1 VGWTQPDGSY
11 KLTLPGD
18 GEYVVRAQMAAFATA
33 VSHVT
38 VGPSNQN
45 PHVDLEI
52 VLLSRSE
59 SGQGNTQARTAGRGT
74 GNRGFQS
81 LSVLQGEAGG
91 DQGAN
96 VDSVAPAGM
105 PVPGVPPTIATE
117 SVAVSGSNAPGFA
130 GMSAD
135 ELRSRYQQDGQP
147 AGVSSAAGG
156 PMGGGFGG
164 PGGRGGGGGPI
175 RIGGRGSNMN
185 QPHGTVYYSADDA
198 ALNAA
203 PFSLTG
209 QPTTNPAYLQQRFGA
224 AIGGPL
230 IIPHIYNGASKT
242 FFFMHYNGTLGDTP
256 YSFFST
262 VPTLLERSGN
272 FSQTMVNGEPVQIF
286 NPATG
291 LPFANATIPQSMIN
305 SASQGEK
312 PHPVFRAWVQWQDES
327 SWKLPLLNIELRN
340 CQQAISFWDCGSS
353 RSAPGDIE
361 YFAVFIDLLASTS

>member
-1 VGWTQPDGSY
+1 
-11 KLTLPGD
+11 
-18 GEYVVRAQMAAFATA
+18 M
-33 VSHVT
+33 T
-38 VGPSNQN
+38 V
-45 PHVDLEI
+45 
-52 VLLSRSE
+52 
-59 SGQGNTQARTAGRGT
+59 
-74 GNRGFQS
+74 
-81 LSVLQGEAGG
+81 
-91 DQGAN
+91 
-96 VDSVAPAGM
+96 
-105 PVPGVPPTIATE
+105 
-117 SVAVSGSNAPGFA
+117 
-130 GMSAD
+130 
-135 ELRSRYQQDGQP
+135 
-147 AGVSSAAGG
+147 
-156 PMGGGFGG
+156 
-164 PGGRGGGGGPI
+164 GGRGANI
-175 RIGGRGSNMN
+175 N
-185 QPHGTVYYSADDA
+185 QPHGTVYYSANDA
-198 ALNAA
+198 VLNAA
-203 PFSLTG
+203 PFSLTS
-209 QPTTNPAYLQQRFGA
+209 QRAINPAYLQQRFGA

-230 IIPHIYNGASKT
+230 VIPHIYNGASKT